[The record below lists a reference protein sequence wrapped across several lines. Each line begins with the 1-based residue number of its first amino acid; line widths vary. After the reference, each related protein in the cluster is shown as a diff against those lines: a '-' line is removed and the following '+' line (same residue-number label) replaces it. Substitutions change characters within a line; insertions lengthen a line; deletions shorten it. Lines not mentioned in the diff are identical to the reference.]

1 MLCVNILSTGCFRAV
16 LSMDVNGGGTVDHD
30 ERVHSM
36 LQQVARLEE
45 LGPEVCTVEAL
56 SKATDYEVQDV
67 KNLMAEAANGKLAAY
82 DNVRHVWVLTTK
94 GLKSI

>member
-1 MLCVNILSTGCFRAV
+1 ME
-16 LSMDVNGGGTVDHD
+16 HD
-30 ERVHSM
+30 ERVPSV

-45 LGPEVCTVEAL
+45 LGPDVCTFEAL
-56 SKATDYEVQDV
+56 SEATGYEVQDV
-67 KNLMAEAANGKLAAY
+67 KNLMADAAKGKLAAY